1 MLGGSSGL
9 NYMLGVRGE
18 GADYD
23 SWAKVGMQRFCFLV
37 AHQHFQATGDPSW
50 NYSSLLPYFDE
61 MEETLGLAKPHT
73 SALAQDY
80 LKMAHRS
87 VPHHQLYKKLD
98 DDDDC
103 RKYEDYNGFDIDR
116 DGDDGWDENF
126 DDQND

>member
-23 SWAKVGMQRFCFLV
+23 SWAKVGMQMFCFLV

-80 LKMAHRS
+80 LEMARRL
-87 VPHHQLYKKLD
+87 VPHHQLYKNLMLAIAAHTTSSIK
-98 DDDDC
+98 
-103 RKYEDYNGFDIDR
+103 I
-116 DGDDGWDENF
+116 
-126 DDQND
+126 